1 MADKNEVLA
10 NFQVRPFT
18 NSDTSNETDKKR
30 VSSVL

>member
-10 NFQVRPFT
+10 NFQVRVST
-18 NSDTSNETDKKR
+18 ISDVSNETGAKR